1 MFLQDTLTA
10 LNGRSCVKFKVKSV
24 LYVGIEMQVH
34 SSEEAVAL
42 NATGR
47 H

>member
-1 MFLQDTLTA
+1 MCLQDTLTA
-10 LNGRSCVKFKVKSV
+10 CVEFKVKSV
-24 LYVGIEMQVH
+24 LYVGIEIQVH
-34 SSEEAVAL
+34 SSEETVAL